1 MIHDKEILLDQC
13 GTPAY
18 IAPEI
23 LLNKGYDGFGVD
35 VWSSGIVLYTMLSGM
50 VPFKANNLND
60 LQNNIITGNFKDIH
74 GISKDCNDLL
84 HKLLQINPKKR
95 ISIDE
100 ALNHPW
106 ITNIEENKLTLF
118 TKAEMVLLSK
128 NYFDY
133 RKCNIEE
140 VV

>member
-1 MIHDKEILLDQC
+1 
-13 GTPAY
+13 
-18 IAPEI
+18 
-23 LLNKGYDGFGVD
+23 
-35 VWSSGIVLYTMLSGM
+35 MLSGS

-60 LQNNIITGNFKDIH
+60 LQNMIISGSFKEIH
-74 GISKDCNDLL
+74 GISKECNDLL

-95 ISIDE
+95 ITIDE

-106 ITNIEENKLTLF
+106 ITGNEDNKLTLF

-133 RKCNIEE
+133 RNCNKEEMIENFTIKNLNTKNVIE
-140 VV
+140 NKNNLTKSFIFAPFNTSYFNDEK